1 MDCEFVGGPYSCY
14 RLTRLMSCSGC
25 DWLRSFEKAS
35 PPLYSGWTGR
45 LEPDNVDL
53 HWSRRRGGQ
62 RRRGGGGQVA
72 IINRWKA
79 VGDPEDLADSPR
91 RVNRFA
97 GG

>member
-1 MDCEFVGGPYSCY
+1 MN
-14 RLTRLMSCSGC
+14 CSGY

-35 PPLYSGWTGR
+35 TPLYSGWADR
-45 LEPDNVDL
+45 LEPDNVAL

-72 IINRWKA
+72 IVNRWRA
-79 VGDPEDLADSPR
+79 VEAQALDDLKILLISPR